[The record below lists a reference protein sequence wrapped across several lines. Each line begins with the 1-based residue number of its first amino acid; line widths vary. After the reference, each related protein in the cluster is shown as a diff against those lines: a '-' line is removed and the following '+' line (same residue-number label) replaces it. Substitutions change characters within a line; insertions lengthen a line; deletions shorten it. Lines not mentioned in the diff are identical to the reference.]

1 MNEEEARVELARLR
15 AVADDWRRRCEAS
28 PANQFTQRQ
37 YELAVR
43 RAEVFAADVLRAVV
57 LG

>member
-1 MNEEEARVELARLR
+1 MNEEQARIEHARLM
-15 AVADDWRRRCEAS
+15 AVAVDWRRRCEAS

-37 YELAVR
+37 YELAVK
-43 RAEVFAADVLRAVV
+43 RAEDFGSEVLRAVV